1 MVAPSA
7 ACACTVQREAGG
19 VVIGGVQR
27 EAGELSRASGVTLPP
42 TIAGTSCAVLSS
54 VAVPRPLMVMVLVA
68 SASSSKC
75 GVMVSA
81 TEPSSLTLAEAAT
94 ASVAVEHRRLGD
106 RVDGERDGLA
116 GGVGGGCALG
126 GVRLHRAA

>member
-1 MVAPSA
+1 
-7 ACACTVQREAGG
+7 
-19 VVIGGVQR
+19 
-27 EAGELSRASGVTLPP
+27 
-42 TIAGTSCAVLSS
+42 
-54 VAVPRPLMVMVLVA
+54 MVMVLVA
-68 SASSSKC
+68 SASVSKC

-126 GVRLHRAA
+126 GVRLHGEREAGGVVIGGMQGEAGELSRASG